1 MRYGRVAAL
10 VMIGTLSFGAAV
22 SAADLQGK
30 SLLGE
35 PLYITQ
41 QIGFPPAQMENLLK
55 ATAEAK
61 TAFEQSVTPDTATW
75 YARLLMYQNH
85 ILDSIAVLDRGL
97 KQYPTSGKLLRHR
110 AQRYLTLREFDKSIA
125 DGLAGVKY
133 YEGQPI
139 EREKPGPAYFPGD
152 PDMVQM
158 YLHYHLGQAYFG
170 KHNYDNAQKSFAKAR
185 EIASFS
191 RDNDTESST
200 VYWMFLCAAR
210 AGRTAE
216 ARDILDGYKQT
227 LFEVHPKGDSD
238 TYFDGIQLFKGNRP
252 VSSMFSASDG
262 GQPFATADGVIA
274 STSYSIAQYYLLM
287 GEREK
292 AKPWLA
298 RSIQI
303 KGWGYFARIQAEADW
318 KQMFPNE
325 VPAPVSD
332 PAPK

>member
-1 MRYGRVAAL
+1 MPAPPRTGSCCSGSAFYPCRFRGFPRSQTFKCFPGKCFPGQVFPGLLRDQDFPIARVCNPQAFSQNSGSAPEPANSVPASGHFGGTEMKRIVFL
-10 VMIGTLSFGAAV
+10 ILIGTLGLGAPA
-22 SAADLQGK
+22 SAAELQGK

-41 QIGFPPAQMENLLK
+41 QIGFPPGQMENLLK

-61 TAFEQSVTPDTATW
+61 TDFEKSVTPDTATW

-158 YLHYHLGQAYFG
+158 YLHYHLGQA
-170 KHNYDNAQKSFAKAR
+170 
-185 EIASFS
+185 
-191 RDNDTESST
+191 
-200 VYWMFLCAAR
+200 
-210 AGRTAE
+210 
-216 ARDILDGYKQT
+216 
-227 LFEVHPKGDSD
+227 
-238 TYFDGIQLFKGNRP
+238 
-252 VSSMFSASDG
+252 
-262 GQPFATADGVIA
+262 
-274 STSYSIAQYYLLM
+274 
-287 GEREK
+287 
-292 AKPWLA
+292 
-298 RSIQI
+298 
-303 KGWGYFARIQAEADW
+303 
-318 KQMFPNE
+318 
-325 VPAPVSD
+325 
-332 PAPK
+332 